1 VEVAISTTTF
11 EVHPTRIWLVIDG
24 GNLLMP
30 DHAKSSVES
39 SVEETLSWCSFQSG
53 NRELPLV
60 DIQFHDSNSKRPP
73 RDVTTIPWLLLP
85 SAYLQAVRQAS
96 GISVSRIPV
105 TPELL
110 RNEGIDR

>member
-1 VEVAISTTTF
+1 
-11 EVHPTRIWLVIDG
+11 
-24 GNLLMP
+24 
-30 DHAKSSVES
+30 
-39 SVEETLSWCSFQSG
+39 
-53 NRELPLV
+53 LV

-85 SAYLQAVRQAS
+85 AAYLQAVRQAS